1 MDYLAAVPALAGS
14 LKTCFKGPNRPPY
27 TKGSCRQRLIESP
40 AAIPGQRRT
49 LADIVD
55 QIKKAASIAALGLD
69 QSAIEG
75 LLNAGLGDVEILVVS
90 LDADELSASICAG
103 YACGAAAHA
112 VV

>member
-27 TKGSCRQRLIESP
+27 TKGSCRQRLKESP
-40 AAIPGQRRT
+40 AAIPDQRRT

-55 QIKKAASIAALGLD
+55 QNNKAASIAALGLD

-75 LLNAGLGDVEILVVS
+75 LLDPRRGDVKILIVS
-90 LDADELSASICAG
+90 LYSDELTASVSAG
-103 YACGAAAHA
+103 YTCGPGTHA